1 MLTKKISDVLTALEK
16 LTCVA
21 AVQKI
26 DNKVSGLIRLVAT
39 QLAVVG
45 WLGMS
50 LPSQAAIPTSYRNQY
65 RVCAARLL
73 RSGISSEAAA
83 TACAEALRPNDVARC
98 VEQIERQTEIAA
110 AEALATCRE
119 VRSPNDLARCVV
131 GISRNTQEQPVPGIL
146 GYCGRSLLP
155 VTFAECVVGLRR
167 EIEVAPNQAMVTCIS
182 ASDRPREFAPSFIPQ
197 ERLQQPPTST
207 PIPPVQTPPIEPSPA
222 PTAPQQQTPPAQP
235 TTPAVPTNPRG
246 V

>member
-1 MLTKKISDVLTALEK
+1 MLTKKTSDVLTALEK
-16 LTCVA
+16 LACVA
-21 AVQKI
+21 VAQRAEK
-26 DNKVSGLIRLVAT
+26 KVSGLIRLVAT

-73 RSGISSEAAA
+73 RSGLSGEAVA
-83 TACAEALRPNDVARC
+83 TACAEALRPNDLARC
-98 VEQIERQTEIAA
+98 VEQIDRQTEIAA
-110 AEALATCRE
+110 ADALATCRE

-131 GISRNTQEQPVPGIL
+131 GISRNTQEQPVPGVL
-146 GYCGRSLLP
+146 NYCGRSLLP
-155 VTFAECVVGLRR
+155 VNFAECVVGLRR
-167 EIEVAPNQAMVTCIS
+167 EIEVAPNQAMATCIS

-207 PIPPVQTPPIEPSPA
+207 PIPPVQTPPIESSPA

-235 TTPAVPTNPRG
+235 ITPAVPTNPRG